1 MTHKVLIVDDEEEIR
16 RVLKWVLGSVGI
28 ILEAACGADA
38 LTIIAAEKPRLILL
52 DVAMPEM
59 DGLEVLAAVR
69 ELDPSAAV
77 IMLTG
82 VDDLSVAKSALDA
95 GARSYVTKPFEADVL
110 RDEIRRALDPNGKDA
125 ESASGRPWKVAGEK
139 TA

>member
-59 DGLEVLAAVR
+59 DGLEVLAAAR

-110 RDEIRRALDPNGKDA
+110 RDEIRRALDPNGKDG

>member
-16 RVLKWVLGSVGI
+16 RVLKWVLGSVGL

-38 LTIIAAEKPRLILL
+38 LRIIAAEKPRLILL

-59 DGLEVLAAVR
+59 GGLEVLAAAR
-69 ELDPSAAV
+69 EMDPSAAV

-125 ESASGRPWKVAGEK
+125 GSASGRPWKVAGEK